1 MPQIQYRGIDKK
13 GLKVSGSMEAVSEN
27 EVRSKLRSLGIRPTF
42 ISKAGFSFNLFNS
55 VPGEVL
61 VVFTR
66 QIQVLINAGVPLVQ
80 SLEMLTGQLKTLSKR
95 MSSVVENIRTGVSE
109 GKYLWE
115 AVSQYPNI
123 FPKLYI
129 ALIRS
134 GETSGQLEKT
144 LQRLTKYLEDS
155 EKLKKTLK
163 GALIY
168 PIGVIAVAIGV
179 IVLMLVMVIPKF
191 EELLK
196 SAGQELPGPTK
207 FLINVSHFIIDHWLF
222 LITLCT
228 TVGVAF
234 YMFVTSPEGRR
245 IIQRAFFRT
254 PLFGTILQKGSV
266 ARFCRTMHALL
277 SSGINLLDAVQ
288 ICQETIDNAVV
299 EDDIRKIRP
308 EIERGKTLGE
318 VISRLKSLP
327 SLATQ
332 MISTGEATGSLDKM
346 LEKVADFYETEVEAL
361 VAGMTK
367 LIEPILIVVLGTLVG
382 GILVAMYLPIFKLA
396 SAMG

>member
-1 MPQIQYRGIDKK
+1 
-13 GLKVSGSMEAVSEN
+13 MEAVSEN